1 MERHSNVYN
10 ILRTS
15 RISDLP
21 LESRCCRGSWTDC
34 VLLPGLQVLTG
45 TLASALGFP
54 VKVLVNLRTPGSKQ
68 GEGFLINAKAAIR
81 LLQVGNAASPVTTK
95 RVMTL
100 AALHMPSAIGSQMEQ
115 AGNLARRGTP
125 AITVSAHSHAP
136 YREAPNPRH
145 GHILTAS
152 ASAFSLETLPPAT
165 TDSKAVTQRC
175 LSGKLGASK

>member
-68 GEGFLINAKAAIR
+68 GEGGLPYKCQGCHKAA
-81 LLQVGNAASPVTTK
+81 
-95 RVMTL
+95 
-100 AALHMPSAIGSQMEQ
+100 PSRQRSFPC
-115 AGNLARRGTP
+115 P
-125 AITVSAHSHAP
+125 APQSES
-136 YREAPNPRH
+136 
-145 GHILTAS
+145 
-152 ASAFSLETLPPAT
+152 
-165 TDSKAVTQRC
+165 
-175 LSGKLGASK
+175 